1 VTVTSR
7 LNVLV
12 EKTDK
17 PYIPSRTRENV
28 VVVFLWKKNVA
39 CACIDRR
46 ALHASRVPIA
56 AFIVCGG
63 GGLWNVAT
71 RWPRDD
77 RSAQA
82 EAMFE
87 GAERSN
93 AGWMDGWTCGL
104 IFQFVVY

>member
-1 VTVTSR
+1 MTVTSR
-7 LNVLV
+7 LNVG
-12 EKTDK
+12 KTEK
-17 PYIPSRTRENV
+17 PYIPSRTRVFEWNV
-28 VVVFLWKKNVA
+28 VVVFLWKRNVA

-77 RSAQA
+77 RSAQ
-82 EAMFE
+82 
-87 GAERSN
+87 G
-93 AGWMDGWTCGL
+93 
-104 IFQFVVY
+104 